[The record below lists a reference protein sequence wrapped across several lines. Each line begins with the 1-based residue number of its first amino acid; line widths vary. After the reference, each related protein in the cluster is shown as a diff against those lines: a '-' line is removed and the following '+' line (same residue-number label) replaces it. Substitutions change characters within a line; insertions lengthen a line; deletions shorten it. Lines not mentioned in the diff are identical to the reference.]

1 MNQTTLDFVDDD
13 PTANTF
19 VTVRTVQQPTAAGA
33 AETATTY
40 HIWDWDSTD
49 VFMLDAT
56 HAQVT
61 TTVSGAS
68 EAQWEAELKS
78 LTDQTVNMTLS
89 ERDGA
94 LTTGI
99 SVFQIGK

>member
-1 MNQTTLDFVDDD
+1 LDFVDDD

-19 VTVRTVQQPTAAGA
+19 VTVRVLTQANSVGTSA
-33 AETATTY
+33 TTTTY
-40 HIWDWDSTD
+40 HVWDWDSTD

-61 TTVSGAS
+61 TTVDGAS

-78 LTDQTVNMTLS
+78 LTDQSVNMTLS

-99 SVFQIGK
+99 SVWRIGL